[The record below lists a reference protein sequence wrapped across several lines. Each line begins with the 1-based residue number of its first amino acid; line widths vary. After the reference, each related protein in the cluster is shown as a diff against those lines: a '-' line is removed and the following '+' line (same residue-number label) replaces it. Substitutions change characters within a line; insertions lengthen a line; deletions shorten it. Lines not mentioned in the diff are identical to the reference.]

1 MKMGYKVIDADKISR
16 EIVEPNSETL
26 KEIAK
31 VFGEKIL
38 LEDGSLNRNRLADIV
53 FTNPDKK
60 VLLDRIMHAKI
71 IDIIMKRAKSY
82 DKEKVVFLD
91 VPLLYE
97 TNMDQLVD
105 KVWLVDADI
114 EARISRIMNRD
125 ELTREQVIDRINNQM
140 SQAEKIKKADIVID
154 NSGDKSALYRK
165 LINTMKFREQDI
177 NDQNNIINKL
187 IVSFCIYFM
196 RLRNN

>member
-1 MKMGYKVIDADKISR
+1 
-16 EIVEPNSETL
+16 
-26 KEIAK
+26 
-31 VFGEKIL
+31 
-38 LEDGSLNRNRLADIV
+38 
-53 FTNPDKK
+53 
-60 VLLDRIMHAKI
+60 MHAKI

-154 NSGDKSALYRK
+154 NSGDKSALYK
-165 LINTMKFREQDI
+165 Q
-177 NDQNNIINKL
+177 INKIL
-187 IVSFCIYFM
+187 NEI
-196 RLRNN
+196 

>member
-1 MKMGYKVIDADKISR
+1 MQLIGLTGGIGTGKSTVSEYLMKMGYKVIDADKISR

-31 VFGEKIL
+31 VFGEEIL

-140 SQAEKIKKADIVID
+140 SQAKKIKKADIVID
-154 NSGDKSALYRK
+154 NSGDKSALYK
-165 LINTMKFREQDI
+165 Q
-177 NDQNNIINKL
+177 INKIL
-187 IVSFCIYFM
+187 NEI
-196 RLRNN
+196 

>member
-1 MKMGYKVIDADKISR
+1 MQLIGLTGGIGTGKSTVSEYLMKMGYKVIDADKISR

-31 VFGEKIL
+31 VFGEEIL

-154 NSGDKSALYRK
+154 NSGDKSALYK
-165 LINTMKFREQDI
+165 Q
-177 NDQNNIINKL
+177 INKIL
-187 IVSFCIYFM
+187 NEI
-196 RLRNN
+196 

>member
-1 MKMGYKVIDADKISR
+1 MQLIGLTGGIGTGKSTVSEYLMKMGYKVIDADKISR

-140 SQAEKIKKADIVID
+140 SQAKKIKKADIVID
-154 NSGDKSALYRK
+154 NSGDKSALYK
-165 LINTMKFREQDI
+165 Q
-177 NDQNNIINKL
+177 INKIL
-187 IVSFCIYFM
+187 NEI
-196 RLRNN
+196 